1 MLKLF
6 NGILWIAVFYVLS
19 IYTIKIES
27 AKLYQCVA
35 PNSFGIYLFHAMII
49 YWIEFIAAPYP
60 INPYLLSIAVFAISL
75 TLSVKLTITVRRL
88 GWGIIVGEN
97 RNNLNKTVHV

>member
-60 INPYLLSIAVFAISL
+60 INPYPLSVAAVVISL
-75 TLSVKLTITVRRL
+75 TLSILLTVMVRKLGL
-88 GWGIIVGEN
+88 GIIIGE
-97 RNNLNKTVHV
+97 KTK

>member
-27 AKLYQCVA
+27 AKLYQWVA
-35 PNSFGIYLFHAMII
+35 PISFGIYLFHAMII

-60 INPYLLSIAVFAISL
+60 INPYPLSVAAVVISL
-75 TLSVKLTITVRRL
+75 TLSILLTVMVRKLGL
-88 GWGIIVGEN
+88 GIIIGE
-97 RNNLNKTVHV
+97 KTK

>member
-27 AKLYQCVA
+27 AKLYQWVA

-60 INPYLLSIAVFAISL
+60 INPYLLSVAAVVISL
-75 TLSVKLTITVRRL
+75 TLSILLTVMVRKLGL
-88 GWGIIVGEN
+88 GIIIGE
-97 RNNLNKTVHV
+97 KTK